1 MFYRGQHRE
10 GSKCDT
16 HKHQQIT
23 CHPRGQCVPVVMQQ
37 SVNVCVCGPHSF
49 VVRITH
55 TGYPTQHSHVYM
67 THLCCCHVH
76 TQAQSRPNA
85 ETWVYPGEHK
95 QHMTGLHRNSQYSYM
110 TAAFFMAT
118 SDTHGFYQLTP
129 SGHLAHRSRI
139 MIRVQ
144 MLTSGIQASKMWA
157 TCLPNSHQLLSA
169 SISGHKLI
177 YWLMAEVETW
187 DIL

>member
-129 SGHLAHRSRI
+129 SGHLAHQSRI